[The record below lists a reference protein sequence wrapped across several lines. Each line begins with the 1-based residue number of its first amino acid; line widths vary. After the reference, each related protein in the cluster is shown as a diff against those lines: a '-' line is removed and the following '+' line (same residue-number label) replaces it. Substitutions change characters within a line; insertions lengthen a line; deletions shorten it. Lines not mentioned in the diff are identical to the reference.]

1 MEIRYNNLSSYLK
14 KQYQC
19 KIKKICID
27 GGFTCPNRDGAA
39 GFGGCIF
46 CGDSGAGE
54 HIANRDCNIEAQV
67 NNVLNADR
75 KDTKYI
81 AYFQN
86 FTNTYSSVDELREK
100 YYKAIASDKVIILD
114 IGTRPDCIDEDKVK
128 LLVEISKKKDVWI
141 EFGLQT
147 ANDDTALLINRGYKS
162 ERFTESVEMLN
173 ECNIKVVMH
182 LILGLPGEN
191 KHSIQN
197 TIEFINKHR
206 IWGIKIHSLY
216 VMKGTALEQLYL
228 SGKFTPI
235 SLEENADWAVEILT
249 HISPQIV
256 IHRLTGDCPEGLL
269 IAPDWNANKNNVLNK
284 INNVMLENNY
294 YQGCFH
300 NDDQNI

>member
-1 MEIRYNNLSSYLK
+1 
-14 KQYQC
+14 
-19 KIKKICID
+19 
-27 GGFTCPNRDGAA
+27 
-39 GFGGCIF
+39 
-46 CGDSGAGE
+46 
-54 HIANRDCNIEAQV
+54 
-67 NNVLNADR
+67 
-75 KDTKYI
+75 
-81 AYFQN
+81 
-86 FTNTYSSVDELREK
+86 LREK